1 MNQMSGDQ
9 NLLEASSLLHSYLWL
24 LDWEDSKAKHSGMR
38 PLHVALPQY
47 SGCVLRGS
55 VMLRKCNLIM
65 AFSDLVLQVAQHH
78 LYLILLIII
87 KSLKLV
93 QIQREGN
100 GPSPLDGEGQEH
112 SAEKNMGGK
121 ILLQSS

>member
-1 MNQMSGDQ
+1 
-9 NLLEASSLLHSYLWL
+9 
-24 LDWEDSKAKHSGMR
+24 
-38 PLHVALPQY
+38 
-47 SGCVLRGS
+47 
-55 VMLRKCNLIM
+55 MLRKCNLIM